1 MKKILLVL
9 ASLLLINTVV
19 LCAEET
25 AESAENSTQ
34 ATQSENTISAAP
46 AALSKGESFMA
57 AFGMG
62 DSGVI
67 GGGESGG
74 TSGSGASV
82 AAAMSTAHVGST
94 VLTSPQNTP
103 YSYK

>member
-19 LCAEET
+19 LGAEE

-34 ATQSENTISAAP
+34 ATQSENTVSAAP

-82 AAAMSTAHVGST
+82 AAATSTAHVGST
-94 VLTSPQNTP
+94 ALTSPQNTP